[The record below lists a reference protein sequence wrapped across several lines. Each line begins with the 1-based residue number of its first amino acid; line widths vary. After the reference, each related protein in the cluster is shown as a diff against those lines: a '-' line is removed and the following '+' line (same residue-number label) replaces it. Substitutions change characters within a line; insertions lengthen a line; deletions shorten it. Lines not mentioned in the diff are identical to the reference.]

1 MKTKVK
7 LYKIKSN
14 PDNPRIIKDNK
25 FYKLVESL
33 IEFPEMLEKRP
44 IVVDEDFVVLGGNM
58 RLKACKEA
66 GINEVWIDIAK
77 GWSEER
83 KREFI
88 IKDNVN
94 FGEWDWD
101 LLANEWDSSLMENWG
116 LDVIKHDWEQLDY
129 IDEDVKNE
137 TFDKDEKIVITLCDN
152 CKEKKKEIIYELN
165 QWLAKHY
172 KGCEI
177 K

>member
-66 GINEVWIDIAK
+66 GINEVWVDIAK

-129 IDEDVKNE
+129 IDEDIEKKELAEEKIIIKLNELASKKNE
-137 TFDKDEKIVITLCDN
+137 IIESLILWLKQNYPN
-152 CKEKKKEIIYELN
+152 CEVK
-165 QWLAKHY
+165 
-172 KGCEI
+172 
-177 K
+177 